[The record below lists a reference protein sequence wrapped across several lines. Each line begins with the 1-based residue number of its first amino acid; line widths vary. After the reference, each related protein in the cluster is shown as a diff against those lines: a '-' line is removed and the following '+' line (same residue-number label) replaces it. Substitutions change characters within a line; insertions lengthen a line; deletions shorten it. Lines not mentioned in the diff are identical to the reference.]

1 MISVAALLEG
11 ARATTGLD
19 DFGDEWFRAPLER
32 LVDWVNSNAGLVA
45 PDAGGGGRIASALA
59 DRLKLVQYFKD
70 NPAALAEEIN
80 VACAVIGLPRTG
92 STVIHRLLSASP
104 KLTALYW
111 WETAFPLPLPGES
124 ATDPS
129 PRQDAAK
136 GFVDYLLNEWPDF
149 ESIDPMDAMAVN
161 EEVVLLDR
169 TFLSTTYDSM
179 MPIHDYGYWQA
190 DQDHAP
196 AYRDLE
202 RCMKAIQYQ
211 RVQRGMERRPWV
223 FKTPHHIL
231 GGINGL
237 LAVWPDV
244 QLIMTHRDVA
254 QVLPSYCSMCAS
266 LSISTSNTYARKK
279 EGAHWT
285 RRFRTGLERFMTLR
299 ETLPPGKVIDIR
311 YEDTVSDPMGVAR
324 RLMGAMG
331 LGVDRA
337 DEAAFAACIA
347 ENVRDNRPRHKYS
360 ADQFGLSP
368 ETISHD
374 FAFYHKKYL
383 QPGERL

>member
-1 MISVAALLEG
+1 MSDLSVSNLLDN
-11 ARATTGLD
+11 ARATTGLS
-19 DFGDEWFRAPLER
+19 DFGDEWFIAPLTK
-32 LVDWVNSNAGLVA
+32 LVEHVNRDAGLIA
-45 PDAGGGGRIASALA
+45 PDACGGGRIASALA
-59 DRLKLVQYFKD
+59 DRLQLVQYLKD
-70 NPAALAEEIN
+70 NPRALDETID

-92 STVIHRLLSASP
+92 STVIHRLLSCSP
-104 KLTALYW
+104 KLTALSW

-124 ATDPS
+124 LTDPT
-129 PRQDAAK
+129 PRQDAAR
-136 GFVDYLLNEWPDF
+136 GFVDFLLNEWPDF

-202 RCMKAIQYQ
+202 LCMKAIQFQ
-211 RVQRGMERRPWV
+211 RAQRGLPRLPWV
-223 FKTPHHIL
+223 FKTPHHVL

-244 QLIMTHRDVA
+244 TLIMTHRDVA

-266 LSISTSNTYARKK
+266 LSISTSTSYAREH

-285 RRFRTGLERFMTLR
+285 RRFKTGLERLMALR
-299 ETLPPGKVIDIR
+299 ETLPAGKVVDVR
-311 YEDTVSDPMGVAR
+311 YDETVGDPTGVAEQ
-324 RLMGAMG
+324 LMSAIG
-331 LGVDRA
+331 LDVDNA
-337 DEAAFAACIA
+337 DRAAFAACMA
-347 ENVRDNRPRHKYS
+347 DNAREKRPTHKYAA
-360 ADQFGLSP
+360 ADFGLDPAQIAS
-368 ETISHD
+368 D
-374 FAFYHKKYL
+374 FAFYHGSYL
-383 QPGERL
+383 